1 MPQTTTTGKSNKT
14 LLIRIAQGDSIA
26 KKEKTFEEFLIALR
40 KSLKTRKISLEIIA
54 YRQHIYFYL
63 HIPADLIEL
72 VEGQIYAVYPDCEIV
87 DVPDYADE
95 RVLEHLHIVGTD
107 LKLSR
112 SDIYPIKMYPA
123 FEADALAGAFSVLTK
138 GEKQDQAWIQFVI
151 TPLPDDW
158 LLNFKRSWKIRVRGV
173 KNMFRIKNLFKATDV
188 SKVEKEAILAKSK
201 KDYYDVSIK
210 IAYLTDDKSKAIQR
224 LKALTEAFSQ
234 FGTADLNSFKTAGI
248 VAGRSYLQRYKARR
262 PGISFQLTTEE
273 LATVYHFPN
282 PDVVPHIV
290 HVLARKA
297 QPPLDLPVKGTDDD
311 KNICFFGTTNYHN
324 QNNIF
329 GIKRRDRQRHLYVI
343 GKSGVG
349 KSKLLELFI
358 NEDIADGHG
367 VGVLD
372 PHGDLIDNIMRRIPE
387 NRVKDVIYFDPSDT
401 EFPVA
406 FNPLEQV
413 SPELKM
419 RVTIGF
425 IEIFKKLF
433 GSNWTPRL
441 EHVLRYTTLALL
453 DSPNT
458 TVLSILKM
466 LTDKNYRQRI
476 VARIED
482 SVVKNFWVNEFAGWS
497 EKFDNEAIMPVLNKV
512 GQFVSTALIR
522 NMVGQP
528 LNKLNIRKIMDDRQI
543 LLIKL
548 SRGLLGDENSNLL
561 GAMLITKMQQAAMS
575 RADIREEDRKDFYLY
590 VDEFQNF
597 ATDTFEQILSE
608 ARKYRL
614 NVTLAHQ
621 FMAQLSP
628 ALRATVFGNV
638 GSLISFRVGADDA
651 AILEKEYTPVFKV
664 RDIINLGVQEF
675 YVKMSIDGETRDAF
689 SGKTLS
695 IQYPERDFTQEIIE
709 NSRRHFGKPR
719 PQVEKELA
727 AWDESGG
734 ADQKGP
740 ALPAADEEEFAKPV
754 V

>member
-1 MPQTTTTGKSNKT
+1 MAEGSTIQKKHITIM
-14 LLIRIAQGDSIA
+14 IRVPQGDNVL
-26 KKEKTFEEFLIALR
+26 KKEKVFEEFLIALR
-40 KSLKTRKISLEIIA
+40 KALKTRKLSLEIIC
-54 YRQHIYFYL
+54 YRQHIYFYF
-63 HIPADLIEL
+63 HIPSDLIEL
-72 VEGQIYAVYPDCEIV
+72 VEGQIYAVWPECEILQ
-87 DVPDYADE
+87 VPDYADE
-95 RVLEHLHIVGTD
+95 RVLTQLHIVGTD
-107 LKLSR
+107 IKLTR

-123 FEADALAGAFSVLTK
+123 FEGDAMATVFSVLTK
-138 GEKQDQAWIQFVI
+138 GEKQDQAWIQMII

-158 LLNFKRSWKIRVRGV
+158 ILNFKRSWKIRVRGV
-173 KNMFRIKNLFKATDV
+173 KNIFRIKNMFKATDV
-188 SKVEKEAILAKSK
+188 SKIEKEAILNKSK
-201 KDYYDVSIK
+201 KDYYNVSLK
-210 IAYLTDDKSKAIQR
+210 IAYLTDDRQKAVQR

-234 FGTADLNSFKTAGI
+234 FSTPDLNSF
-248 VAGRSYLQRYKARR
+248 RSTSITSGKGFFNRYKARNH
-262 PGISFQLTTEE
+262 GISFQFNTEE
-273 LATVYHFPN
+273 VATLYHFSN
-282 PDVVPHIV
+282 PDMVPHIA

-297 QPPLDLPVKGTDDD
+297 QPPLDLPVKGTEDD

-324 QNNIF
+324 QNNLF
-329 GIKRRDRQRHLYVI
+329 GMKRKDRQRHLYVI

-358 NEDIADGHG
+358 NEDIMDGHG

-387 NRVKDVIYFDPSDT
+387 HRVKDVIYFDPADT
-401 EFPVA
+401 EFPIA

-528 LNKLNIRKIMDDRQI
+528 LNKLNIRKIMDEQKI

-651 AILEKEYTPVFKV
+651 VILEKEYTPVFKV

-695 IQYPERDFTQEIIE
+695 IKYPERDFTREIME
-709 NSRRHFGKPR
+709 NSRQQFGKPR

-734 ADQKGP
+734 AEGKNAGP
-740 ALPAADEEEFAKPV
+740 AEPLEEEFSKPV